1 MTQPV
6 LKAKTTELHTQNG
19 LLDGEKAAAAG
30 SVKTVLADTFSLL
43 IATQGLHWNVQGPMF
58 YSIHKLTEA
67 QYRDM
72 FEAVDKL
79 AERIRSLG
87 FMAPHSAEELGRGSA
102 LNSPKEGDNLE
113 AQIERLIEGNELI
126 AKALRHALPEINDMS
141 DVKTADLFTKRIGV
155 HEENAWMLRAII
167 S

>member
-6 LKAKTTELHTQNG
+6 LKAQTTELHTENG
-19 LLDGEKAAAAG
+19 LLDGEKSHAAA
-30 SVKTVLADTFSLL
+30 SVKTVLADTFNLL

-58 YSIHKLTEA
+58 YSIHQLTEV

-87 FMAPHSAEELGRGSA
+87 FLAPHSAKELGRGSVLA
-102 LNSPKEGDNLE
+102 SPQEGDELKV
-113 AQIERLIEGNELI
+113 QIEHLIEGNEFI
-126 AKALRHALPEINDMS
+126 AKALRHALPEIDAMS
-141 DVKTADLFTKRIGV
+141 DVKTSDLFAKRLGT

>member
-6 LKAKTTELHTQNG
+6 LKAQTTELHTKNG
-19 LLDGEKAAAAG
+19 LLDGEKSAAAG
-30 SVKTVLADTFSLL
+30 SVRTVLADTFNLL

-102 LNSPKEGDNLE
+102 LTSLSP
-113 AQIERLIEGNELI
+113 RLCDTLCQKSM
-126 AKALRHALPEINDMS
+126 ACRMS
-141 DVKTADLFTKRIGV
+141 KPLTCSAGESACMKKMFGC
-155 HEENAWMLRAII
+155 
-167 S
+167 

>member
-6 LKAKTTELHTQNG
+6 LKAQTTELHTENG
-19 LLDGEKAAAAG
+19 LLEGEKSAAAG
-30 SVKTVLADTFSLL
+30 SVKTVLADTFNLL

-58 YSIHKLTEA
+58 YSIHKLTET

-87 FMAPHSAEELGRGSA
+87 FMAPHSVEELGRGSA
-102 LNSPKEGDNLE
+102 LNSPKEGDDLE
-113 AQIERLIEGNELI
+113 VKIERLIEGNELI
-126 AKALRHALPEINDMS
+126 AKALRHALPEINGMS
-141 DVKTADLFTKRIGV
+141 DVKTSDLFAKRIGV